1 MRRERDADRGTASEA
16 GPVAAPGQGSLPELP
31 GTAAGGPSYGRA
43 RTLEEAL
50 AVLAEGAAATAG
62 DRLPVVLAGG
72 TDLVTLWRRN
82 LLRPSRLLD
91 IGRLEALRGMGPD
104 AEGGW
109 RIGALVT
116 LAELARAGA
125 LPPAYQALA
134 EAAGA
139 SATPA
144 LRNRATLG
152 GNLEQRVR
160 CWHFRSGLPCRFA
173 GDGHC
178 SCAAPEAAGPF
189 QAIFGHGPGEP
200 GEGCGAVHPSDPA
213 VALTALGAWVELAR
227 WEGGRVGRRWVPVD
241 AYFIGRAAAGAPG
254 LTARRPDEL
263 VTAVVLPPL
272 PEPSTSTYR
281 KVMDRRV
288 WQFALVSLAAWIRW
302 APGPVVEEVRL
313 VLGGVALKPWR
324 LEAVE
329 AWLRGR
335 ALDAATAWEAGE
347 RAVEGARPLAGSGF
361 KVELVR
367 SLVADTLR
375 DLAAR
380 AVATSA

>member
-1 MRRERDADRGTASEA
+1 MRAERGSERGTATEA
-16 GPVAAPGQGSLPELP
+16 DRMAAAEHGVPPDPS
-31 GTAAGGPSYGRA
+31 GTAAGAPAYARA

-50 AVLAEGAAATAG
+50 AVLAGGPAATG
-62 DRLPVVLAGG
+62 DPRPVVLAGG
-72 TDLVTLWRRN
+72 TDLLTLWRRH
-82 LLRPSRLLD
+82 RRQPSRLLD
-91 IGRLEALRGMGPD
+91 IGRLDALQGMGPD

-116 LAELARAGA
+116 LSELARAGA

-134 EAAGA
+134 EAAAA

-160 CWHFRSGLPCRFA
+160 CWHYRSGLPCRFA
-173 GDGHC
+173 GDDHC
-178 SCAAPEAAGPF
+178 SCAAPEAAAPF

-213 VALTALGAWVELAR
+213 VALTALGAEVELAR
-227 WEGGRVGRRWVPVD
+227 WEAGRITRRRVPVD
-241 AYFIGRAAAGAPG
+241 AYFTGRPADGAPS
-254 LTARRPDEL
+254 LTVRRPDEL

-272 PEPSTSTYR
+272 AEPSASTYR

-288 WQFALVSLAAWIRW
+288 WQFALVSLAAWVRW
-302 APGPVVEEVRL
+302 APGPVVGEVRL
-313 VLGGVALKPWR
+313 ALGGVALKPWR

-335 ALDAATAWEAGE
+335 ALDGATAWEAGE

-367 SLVADTLR
+367 SLVADTLQ
-375 DLAAR
+375 DLADR
-380 AVATSA
+380 AATT